1 MNQIEALL
9 SKAQLSDET
18 TWQLAKETGFAVR
31 TPRKITPY
39 NFLRLSLEESL
50 CSQPSYNDM
59 TARLN
64 TSTGICASRQ
74 AVCKRVN
81 DGCVAFMQ
89 AVLGQVMKTRTTL
102 PEDSCAYGRILVQD
116 STVIRLPKRLYDD
129 FSGVSNAHSTVCNA
143 RLQAVYD
150 LLAGEFVSFSID
162 TYSKNDSTAAPEL
175 ELRAT
180 DLVLRD
186 RGYLSADEIQR
197 HIDAGADC
205 IYRHKH
211 NTTYE
216 DPQTGKPIDLLAKLR
231 CHGTL
236 DMDVRLSNGTV
247 CRLVAAPVNE
257 ETANLRRRKLKK
269 EQSGHAPSKE
279 LLQLASWTL
288 LLTTIDC
295 NKATFKQLLD
305 LYGLRWRIEIIFK
318 AWKSNMNFAQ
328 IHNVSKKQLLV
339 LLAARLTMVVAFTHF
354 LYRPLSKRMRA
365 GFAREASLMKTI
377 RYFARNPEQIGRAI
391 RMLHGGESD
400 NGLLAALVRYCAYD
414 KRKRPCHNEEV
425 ERIVFGERAL
435 S

>member
-9 SKAQLSDET
+9 SRAQLSDEAT
-18 TWQLAKETGFAVR
+18 MQLAKEKGFAVR

-59 TARLN
+59 AARLN

-74 AVCKRVN
+74 AFCKRVN
-81 DGCVAFMQ
+81 DGSVAFMQ
-89 AVLGQVMKTRTTL
+89 AVLGLIMKTKTA
-102 PEDSCAYGRILVQD
+102 PSEGSCAYGRILVQD
-116 STVIRLPKRLYDD
+116 STVIRLPKRLYGD
-129 FSGVSNAHSTVCNA
+129 FSGVSNAHSTLCNA
-143 RLQAVYD
+143 RLQVTYD
-150 LLAGEFVSFSID
+150 LLSGEFESFSID

-175 ELRAT
+175 ELRST

-211 NTTYE
+211 NTIYK

-231 CHGTL
+231 RHGTL

-269 EQSGHAPSKE
+269 EQNGHAPSKN
-279 LLQLASWTL
+279 LLELASWTL

-339 LLAARLTMVVAFTHF
+339 LLTARLTMAVAFTHF
-354 LYRPLSKRMRA
+354 LYRPLCKNMRT

-377 RYFARNPEQIGRAI
+377 RYFARNPEQIGKAI
-391 RMLHGGESD
+391 RMLHGEESD

-425 ERIVFGERAL
+425 ERIVFGKTTL

>member
-18 TWQLAKETGFAVR
+18 TWQLAKEKGFAVR
-31 TPRKITPY
+31 APRKITPY
-39 NFLRLSLEESL
+39 NFLRLTLEESL
-50 CSQPSYNDM
+50 CSQPSFNDM

-89 AVLGQVMKTRTTL
+89 AVLGQVMKTRTAP
-102 PEDSCAYGRILVQD
+102 PEDSYAYGRILVQD

-150 LLAGEFVSFSID
+150 LLPGEFASFSVD

-180 DLVLRD
+180 DLTLRD

-197 HIDAGADC
+197 HMDAGADC

-211 NTTYE
+211 NTIYK

-231 CHGTL
+231 HHGTL
-236 DMDVRLSNGTV
+236 DMEVRLSNGTAA
-247 CRLVAAPVNE
+247 RLVAAPVNE

-279 LLQLASWTL
+279 LLELASWTL

-328 IHNVSKKQLLV
+328 IHNVSKNQLLV
-339 LLAARLTMVVAFTHF
+339 LLTARLTMAVAFTHF
-354 LYRPLSKRMRA
+354 LYRPLCERMRA
-365 GFAREASLMKTI
+365 GFAREASLIKII
-377 RYFARNPEQIGRAI
+377 RYFSRNPEQIGKAI

-414 KRKRPCHNEEV
+414 KRKRPNHNEKV
-425 ERIVFGERAL
+425 ERIIFGKGAL

>member
-9 SKAQLSDET
+9 SKAQLSTET
-18 TWQLAKETGFAVR
+18 TWQLAKEKRFAVR

-39 NFLRLSLEESL
+39 NFLRLSLEEAL
-50 CSQPSYNDM
+50 CSHPSYNDM

-81 DGCVAFMQ
+81 AECVAFMQ
-89 AVLGQVMKTRTTL
+89 AVLGKVMKTRTAS
-102 PEDSCAYGRILVQD
+102 PKDSCTYGRILVQD

-129 FSGVSNAHSTVCNA
+129 FSGVSNAHKTVCNA
-143 RLQAVYD
+143 RLQIIYD
-150 LLAGEFVSFSID
+150 LLSGEFVSFSID

-180 DLVLRD
+180 DLTLRD
-186 RGYLSADEIQR
+186 RGYLSAGEIQR
-197 HIDAGADC
+197 HLDARADC

-211 NTTYE
+211 NTIYE

-231 CHGTL
+231 LHGTL
-236 DMDVRLSNGTV
+236 DMDVRLSNGTIT
-247 CRLVAAPVNE
+247 RLVAAPVNE

-269 EQSGHAPSKE
+269 DQPGHTPSKE
-279 LLQLASWTL
+279 LLELASWTL
-288 LLTTIDC
+288 LLTTIDH

-328 IHNVSKKQLLV
+328 IHNVSKNQLLV
-339 LLAARLTMVVAFTHF
+339 LLAARLTMAVAFTHF
-354 LYRPLSKRMRA
+354 LYQPLSERMHA
-365 GFAREASLMKTI
+365 GSAREASLMKTI
-377 RYFARNPEQIGRAI
+377 RYFARNPEQIGKAI
-391 RMLHGGESD
+391 RMLHSGKSD
-400 NGLLAALVRYCAYD
+400 KGLLAALVRYCAYD
-414 KRKRPCHNEEV
+414 
-425 ERIVFGERAL
+425 
-435 S
+435 